1 MYAIEFDT
9 KAKGRTI
16 EIPEEHLE
24 FVSRNVKVIL
34 VTDEISM
41 DAKKNQLTTDDVEV
55 FLQPKFQLARFY
67 VQQGCSK

>member
-1 MYAIEFDT
+1 MNAIEFDT

-24 FVSRNVKVIL
+24 FVSKNVKVIP

-41 DAKKNQLTTDDVEV
+41 ETKNNQQTYDDVEV
-55 FLQPKFQLARFY
+55 FLMA
-67 VQQGCSK
+67 